1 MRLRFAKEVPMEQR
15 QFLRRSLNDYE
26 RRTQMTD
33 AEREE
38 LYAWVS
44 AGNDVCSNPGN
55 LASESGCEM
64 DFISGIRA
72 DAERFAEHD
81 VTMYI

>member
-15 QFLRRSLNDYE
+15 QLLRRSLKDYE
-26 RRTQMTD
+26 LRTQMSD
-33 AEREE
+33 AERQE

-72 DAERFAEHD
+72 DAERFAEHAAMMS
-81 VTMYI
+81 V